1 MNRRVL
7 TSISKCW
14 IQHSNRNSRLLSIQK
29 GSSLELAREVE
40 VKNVLRNVIDAAS
53 GKNVVSTGS
62 LQVDS

>member
-7 TSISKCW
+7 TSISKSW
-14 IQHSNRNSRLLSIQK
+14 IQRSNRNSRLLSIQK

>member
-7 TSISKCW
+7 TSISKSW
-14 IQHSNRNSRLLSIQK
+14 VQRSNRNSRLLSIQK